1 MKRLFKFGI
10 YVIIVIMATLVLISC
25 NNKISADLWDMAVY
39 TEDTELGDGEKTIT
53 VEVTANDKSV
63 NFVINTNK
71 NTLGDALM
79 EHNLISGEKG
89 AYGLY
94 VKVVNGITADY
105 DIDKSYWLF
114 TKDGEQ
120 IMTGVDGTEI
130 FDGEHYEAMY
140 TK

>member
-1 MKRLFKFGI
+1 MKRIFKFGL
-10 YVIIVIMATLVLISC
+10 YTVIFVMALVLISC
-25 NNKISADLWDMAVY
+25 TDKGISTDLWDNAIY

-53 VEVTANDKSV
+53 VEVAANDKYI

-94 VKVVNGITADY
+94 VKAVNGITADY
-105 DIDKSYWLF
+105 DIDQSYWLF

-120 IMTGVDGTEI
+120 MMTGVDGTEI
-130 FDGEHYEAMY
+130 SDGECYEITY